1 MIKMTPSEFLK
12 SVDQLENKD
21 FEKLTERLNDPVS
34 LRLMHA
40 CIGIGTEA
48 GEVQDLFKKR
58 IMYGKNVQVSDFV
71 DELGDLLWY
80 IGVACNTLGISFEE
94 VMEKNYK
101 KLSVRY
107 GKTLTYTDEAAINK
121 NKEAEK
127 TAQNEEDY
135 SKKSGAW

>member
-1 MIKMTPSEFLK
+1 MKPSDFLK

-21 FEKLTERLNDPVS
+21 FDKLIERMNDPTS

-58 IMYGKNVQVSDFV
+58 IMYGKTVQTSDFV
-71 DELGDLLWY
+71 DEIGDLLWY

-94 VMEKNYK
+94 IMEKNYK

-107 GKTLTYTDEAAINK
+107 GKDLTYSDKAAIIK
-121 NKEAEK
+121 NKELEK
-127 TAQNEEDY
+127 KAQNE
-135 SKKSGAW
+135 SN

>member
-1 MIKMTPSEFLK
+1 MKPNEFLE
-12 SVDQLENKD
+12 SVDKLENKEFD
-21 FEKLTERLNDPVS
+21 KLRERMSDETS

-40 CIGIGTEA
+40 MIGIGTEA

-58 IMYGKNVQVSDFV
+58 IMYGKTVQTSDFV

-94 VMEKNYK
+94 VMDKNYK

-107 GKTLTYTDEAAINK
+107 GKSLTFSDKAAIIK
-121 NKEAEK
+121 NKDLEK
-127 TAQNEEDY
+127 KIQNET
-135 SKKSGAW
+135 

>member
-1 MIKMTPSEFLK
+1 MKPNEFLE
-12 SVDQLENKD
+12 SVDKLENKD
-21 FEKLTERLNDPVS
+21 FDKLTERLNDPVS

-58 IMYGKNVQVSDFV
+58 IMYGKDVQVSDFV
-71 DELGDLLWY
+71 DEIGDLLWY
-80 IGVACNTLGISFEE
+80 IGVACNTLGVSFEE

-107 GKTLTYTDEAAINK
+107 GKDLTYSDKSAIIK
-121 NKEAEK
+121 NKELEK
-127 TAQNEEDY
+127 KAQND
-135 SKKSGAW
+135 